1 MTQGQTLLQAIRKRA
16 MTYGDLLALGVSTC
30 PWRRLQEAERHLKP
44 GERIVRK
51 TNARGLVTLRAVKLG

>member
-1 MTQGQTLLQAIRKRA
+1 MTQGTDPPPSDPPRA

-51 TNARGLVTLRAVKLG
+51 TNARGLVTFRA